1 MVDGQYSRSRRLRLG
16 VRKAPRERYAARGL
30 GITAMTSHSLV
41 CGSSA
46 IIIVTALA
54 ALVGATQ
61 EPATAPVTVKF
72 HEPKTAVAA
81 ETSVPI
87 DPTLR
92 VQIQNSAG
100 MAFGLNAD
108 GIRLTFSSS
117 SIRTLFKIDNQMIS
131 PNTQPRAL
139 LAAKTPE
146 GKARHGFE
154 STFQHSRLKI
164 THVVEA
170 IPTRPAKQGD
180 KRRLDAVLV
189 RYVIENKDT
198 LPHTIAT
205 RVRIDTHC
213 NNDGALFAAPT
224 FPKKILDG
232 MEMKEKTL
240 PPYVQILQNP
250 DLNNPINMG
259 HFTLKLGARMI
270 GPDRFV
276 CTAHGAGENGWEVA
290 IQRAGGDS
298 DCVMYWK
305 EQTVQPNSTITM
317 AYAYGKGLAVTPE
330 SEGRI
335 GIAFGGSFEPGK
347 LFTISAYV
355 DDPISNQ
362 TIELELPSSM
372 ELIEGKRMQPV
383 PVPPPDSATSMVLWK
398 CRVKDLGEHTLR
410 IRSSSGVT
418 QTRTITVARP

>member
-1 MVDGQYSRSRRLRLG
+1 RWGRARLHAERCLRLPAMCAHALVRGSSPVIIVAARARLRG
-16 VRKAPRERYAARGL
+16 AAK
-30 GITAMTSHSLV
+30 I
-41 CGSSA
+41 
-46 IIIVTALA
+46 
-54 ALVGATQ
+54 
-61 EPATAPVTVKF
+61 PAKPPVTVKF
-72 HEPKTAVAA
+72 HEQKTAVAA
-81 ETSVPI
+81 EASVPI

-117 SIRTLFKIDNQMIS
+117 SIRTLFTIDNQRIS
-131 PNTQPRAL
+131 PNAQPRPL
-139 LAAKTPE
+139 LPAKTPE
-146 GKARHGFE
+146 GKTRHGYE
-154 STFQHSRLKI
+154 STFQHGRLKI

-180 KRRLDAVLV
+180 KRRLDAVMV
-189 RYVIENKDT
+189 RYFIENKDT
-198 LPHTIAT
+198 QPHTIAT

-259 HFTLKLGARMI
+259 HFTLKLGSKMI

-317 AYAYGKGLAVTPE
+317 AYAYGKGLAVAPE

-335 GIAFGGSFEPGK
+335 GIAFGGSFEPG
-347 LFTISAYV
+347 
-355 DDPISNQ
+355 
-362 TIELELPSSM
+362 
-372 ELIEGKRMQPV
+372 
-383 PVPPPDSATSMVLWK
+383 
-398 CRVKDLGEHTLR
+398 
-410 IRSSSGVT
+410 
-418 QTRTITVARP
+418 

>member
-1 MVDGQYSRSRRLRLG
+1 M
-16 VRKAPRERYAARGL
+16 APRERYAASGL
-30 GITAMTSHSLV
+30 RITAMTLESLV
-41 CGSSA
+41 RGSSP
-46 IIIVTALA
+46 IIIVVALA
-54 ALVGATQ
+54 ALVGAAE
-61 EPATAPVTVKF
+61 EPAKPPVTVKF
-72 HEPKTAVAA
+72 HEPKTAVTA
-81 ETSVPI
+81 EASVPI

-92 VQIQNSAG
+92 VQIQNSGG

-108 GIRLTFSSS
+108 GIRLTFSSG
-117 SIRTLFKIDNQMIS
+117 SIRTLFKVDNQMIS
-131 PNTQPRAL
+131 PNTQPPAL
-139 LAAKTPE
+139 LPAKTPD
-146 GKARHGFE
+146 GKARHGYQ
-154 STFQHSRLKI
+154 STFQHGQLKI
-164 THVVEA
+164 MHVVEA

-189 RYVIENKDT
+189 RYIIENRDT
-198 LPHTIAT
+198 RPHTIAT
-205 RVRIDTHC
+205 RVRIDTYC
-213 NNDGALFAAPT
+213 NNNDGALFAAPT

-232 MEMKEKTL
+232 MEMKGKTL

-259 HFTLKLGARMI
+259 HFTLKLGPKMI

-290 IQRAGGDS
+290 IQQAGGDS

-372 ELIEGKRMQPV
+372 EMVEGKRMQPV
-383 PVPPPDSATSMVLWK
+383 PAPPPDSATSMVLWK
-398 CRVKDLGEHTLR
+398 CRVKELGEHTLR
-410 IRSSSGVT
+410 IRSSNGVT